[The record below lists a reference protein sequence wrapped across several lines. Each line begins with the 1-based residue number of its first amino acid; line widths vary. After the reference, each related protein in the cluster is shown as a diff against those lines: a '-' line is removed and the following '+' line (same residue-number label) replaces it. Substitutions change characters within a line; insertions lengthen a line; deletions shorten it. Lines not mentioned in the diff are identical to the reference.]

1 MGTTTPPPGRPNGA
15 LPASSARPSPTGS
28 IARVG
33 QTERRTAPTAGRDT
47 DHPADA
53 SASTGGGTGAPRPL
67 VFTLG
72 HRELVIRRRY
82 QVLSIV
88 NDILIAVWFTIGS
101 IMFFSDAWTYTGTW
115 LFVVGSIEL
124 LIRPAIRL
132 TRQIHLQRLP
142 GHQGVRSHES
152 EHDF

>member
-1 MGTTTPPPGRPNGA
+1 MTSTD
-15 LPASSARPSPTGS
+15 
-28 IARVG
+28 
-33 QTERRTAPTAGRDT
+33 TA
-47 DHPADA
+47 
-53 SASTGGGTGAPRPL
+53 RPL

-72 HRELVIRRRY
+72 HRELIIRRRY

-101 IMFFSDAWTYTGTW
+101 FMFFSDALTYTGTW
-115 LFVVGSIEL
+115 LFVAGSIEL

-142 GHQGVRSHES
+142 GHQGVPAHES

>member
-1 MGTTTPPPGRPNGA
+1 MT
-15 LPASSARPSPTGS
+15 S
-28 IARVG
+28 
-33 QTERRTAPTAGRDT
+33 TEQA
-47 DHPADA
+47 
-53 SASTGGGTGAPRPL
+53 RPL

-72 HRELVIRRRY
+72 HRELVVRRRY
-82 QVLSIV
+82 QVLSII

-101 IMFFSDAWTYTGTW
+101 VMFFSDAWTYTGTW

-132 TRQIHLQRLP
+132 TRAIHLQRLP
-142 GHQGVRSHES
+142 GHQGGPAHES